1 MGNSYQRQDVSN
13 NIANGNI
20 INADDLDAEFNALE
34 GAFTAVTGHSHDG
47 TAGEGGPISQVGPA
61 QDLIVSA
68 SQVLPK
74 TDNTLDLGSTS
85 FEFKDLWIDGIAN
98 IDSLVADTA
107 DINGGT
113 VDNAIIGGTTPA
125 AGTFTSVVATTA
137 DINAGTIDNTVIGG
151 ATPAAGTFTAVT
163 ATTADIN
170 GGTVDATVIGGATP
184 AAGTFTTA
192 TATSGVVNANSS
204 SAALR
209 VTQIGT
215 GPALLVE
222 DSSNPDSTPFIVAAD
237 GAVAIGTLTTPSY
250 ANFGSLTMDGT
261 QGSGIDLR
269 RAGALEGEIFLAN
282 TGKLTFNSAGAAAE
296 FRVNMNGTNRFKID
310 PNGNAALNGA
320 FSVLAGDTVFAINSD
335 TQDSN
340 LRLRYLDSTVA
351 AFRTQTNVSA
361 YLGTDIAVPMRL
373 GSNNTTV
380 IRLGGTTQNVS
391 IGRGNADGDAAAVV
405 DIGGTTKGLLI
416 PRLSTTQRNA
426 IASVP
431 TGLLV
436 YNTTLN
442 QLEHF
447 NGSVWGPVGISSGTL
462 TTTDFAAATLVTA
475 AEGIGSNNNDTT
487 IPTSAAVKAYA
498 DTNPIASATVVAS
511 TSGTIVEFTG
521 IPSWAKRVTVIF
533 NGVSLSGASN
543 FLVQLGAGSYVTSGY
558 SSGSSGT
565 NNSNT
570 SSTTG
575 MVMAIGTASANLTG
589 HMVITLLNTTNT
601 WVSSHQAAINLPGPG
616 VVGGASLALGG
627 TLDRI
632 RITSVSGT
640 DTFDAGAINIMW
652 E

>member
-85 FEFKDLWIDGIAN
+85 FEFKDLWIDGTAN

-113 VDNAIIGGTTPA
+113 VDGAIIGGTTPA
-125 AGTFTSVVATTA
+125 AGTFT
-137 DINAGTIDNTVIGG
+137 
-151 ATPAAGTFTAVT
+151 AVT
-163 ATTADIN
+163 AATADIN
-170 GGTVDATVIGGATP
+170 GGTVDATVIGGSTP

-204 SAALR
+204 GAALR
-209 VTQIGT
+209 VTQVGT

-250 ANFGSLTMDGT
+250 TNFGSLTMDGT

-269 RAGALEGEIFLAN
+269 RAGALEGEIFIGD
-282 TGKLTFNSAGAAAE
+282 TGKLILNNSGAGAE
-296 FRVNMNGTNRFKID
+296 FRLNMGGTTRFRVD
-310 PNGNAALNGA
+310 TNGNAALNGA

-351 AFRTQTNVSA
+351 AFRTQTNNSA
-361 YLGTDIAVPMRL
+361 FLGTDIAVPMRL
-373 GSNNTTV
+373 GSNGTTV
-380 IRLGGTTQNVS
+380 IRIGGATQNLS

-447 NGSVWGPVGISSGTL
+447 NGSVWGPVGVTSGTIA
-462 TTTDFAAATLVTA
+462 TTDFAAATLVTA

-498 DTNPIASATVVAS
+498 DTNPIASGTVVAS
-511 TSGTIVEFTG
+511 TSGTSVDFTG
-521 IPSWAKRVTVIF
+521 IPSWARRVTVLF
-533 NGVSLSGASN
+533 NVISTNGTSN
-543 FLVQLGAGSYVTSGY
+543 VMVQLGDAGGFEVTEYAGSASGLFGGGGQTAWSNGALVTNANAAAVIISGAVTITNISGNVWVFDGCVGRSDFAGNYVMGGVKTLSDVL
-558 SSGSSGT
+558 T
-565 NNSNT
+565 QIRV
-570 SSTTG
+570 TT
-575 MVMAIGTASANLTG
+575 A
-589 HMVITLLNTTNT
+589 
-601 WVSSHQAAINLPGPG
+601 
-616 VVGGASLALGG
+616 GGA
-627 TLDRI
+627 
-632 RITSVSGT
+632 
-640 DTFDAGAINIMW
+640 DTFDAGSINIMW